1 MKCATKSA
9 KKPAAKKYNS
19 GGAVPDSRFKS
30 ATMLSRAHRRGME
43 ENGLEDEY
51 LTAKKPAVVAA
62 PAPKAPQAKAPTM
75 SAERKAKMDAKAKE
89 LFKRHQAPLK

>member
-1 MKCATKSA
+1 MKKSA
-9 KKPAAKKYNS
+9 KKPAAKAAPKKYNN
-19 GGAVPDSRFKS
+19 GGVVDKTGLGATIFSRTTRK
-30 ATMLSRAHRRGME
+30 RME
-43 ENGLEDEY
+43 DNGLEDEY
-51 LTAKKPAVVAA
+51 LTAKKPAAIAA

>member
-19 GGAVPDSRFKS
+19 GGVVDKTGLGATIFSRTTRK
-30 ATMLSRAHRRGME
+30 RME
-43 ENGLEDEY
+43 DNGLEDEY

-89 LFKRHQAPLK
+89 LFKKHQAPLK